1 MGEGRKFLTPIAGS
15 VLLVDRADTR
25 TENGIVVVR
34 GASAPYMDFAVA
46 AVNESDGCDFAPG
59 DRVVVDDPFIGKRIM
74 IDGAPYRL
82 VPVEHV
88 VAVTEG

>member
-1 MGEGRKFLTPIAGS
+1 MGEKRRFLMPIAGS

-25 TENGIVVVR
+25 VEGGVVVVR
-34 GASAPYMDFAVA
+34 SASDPYMDFAVA

-82 VPVEHV
+82 VPVERI
-88 VAVTEG
+88 VAVMEG